1 MTVLNQLIGM
11 RIERVKMIAFTC
23 PELGPI
29 GKVADKFVIICP
41 INGGD
46 EDARSGKEEA
56 DDCD

>member
-1 MTVLNQLIGM
+1 
-11 RIERVKMIAFTC
+11 MIAFTC